1 MVEIS
6 TDQRLKILWYTALK
20 LFGNLGSD
28 QNRCTRAWTLHEAAN
43 RSGDSTKA
51 IKVFFQIIKEPGTV
65 QVGTMSSA
73 RLKFHAVSES
83 QKEGRGQT

>member
-6 TDQRLKILWYTALK
+6 TDQRFKVLGYTALK

-28 QNRCTRAWTLHEAAN
+28 QNRCTRLGPCMKQQIGQETNRGN
-43 RSGDSTKA
+43 RS
-51 IKVFFQIIKEPGTV
+51 VFQIITEPGTV

-83 QKEGRGQT
+83 EKQGRGQT